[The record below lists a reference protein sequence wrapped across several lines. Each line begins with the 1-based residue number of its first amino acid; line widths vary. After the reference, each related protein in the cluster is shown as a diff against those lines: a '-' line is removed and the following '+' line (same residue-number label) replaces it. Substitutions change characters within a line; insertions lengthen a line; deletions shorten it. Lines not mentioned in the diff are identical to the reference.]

1 LQQILGCEIL
11 SAILQ
16 EYATNTKSSDIGQ
29 TWEWHFKEK
38 MEFEKTDMK
47 QLFQFCVEMLAG
59 LTEKLFEEETLP
71 FVKHILAIAESML
84 VWKHFL
90 ESLPKRLAKL
100 CTNTDSGENPPLM
113 LSSEWRHIILDPVIL
128 NVFFMMYLKVRN
140 NPQIAHYAMNCLIQL
155 SSLHGSIITTD
166 NDKVTYLTNYME
178 RFLTLVRSIEIN
190 KQEISGIINI
200 IRKINCFF
208 RSSFSSLPEA
218 LYTSYMEDV
227 TRLTCLCINYGKDK
241 SVIILSYI
249 LSYISFKLIFQ
260 NCT

>member
-16 EYATNTKSSDIGQ
+16 EYATNAKSSDIGQ

-47 QLFQFCVEMLAG
+47 QLFKFCVKVLTE

-84 VWKHFL
+84 VWKYFL
-90 ESLPKRLAKL
+90 ESLPKKLARL

-113 LSSEWRHIILDPVIL
+113 LSSVWRDIILEPVIL

-140 NPQIAHYAMNCLIQL
+140 NPQIAHYAMNCLVQL
-155 SSLHGSIITTD
+155 SSLHGSVITTD

-178 RFLTLVRSIEIN
+178 RFLTLVRSIEIS
-190 KQEISGIINI
+190 KQEVNGITNI

-208 RSSFSSLPEA
+208 RSSFSSLPEV
-218 LYTSYMEDV
+218 LYTSYMQEV
-227 TRLTCLCINYGKDK
+227 TRLTCLFINYGQEK

-249 LSYISFKLIFQ
+249 LLLK
-260 NCT
+260 